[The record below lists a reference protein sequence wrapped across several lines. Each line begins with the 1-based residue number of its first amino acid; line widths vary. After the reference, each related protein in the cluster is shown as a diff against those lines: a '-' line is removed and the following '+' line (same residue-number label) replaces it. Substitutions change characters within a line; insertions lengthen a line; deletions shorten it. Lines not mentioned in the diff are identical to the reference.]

1 MDIKLVQLTHNLLRA
16 VCAFLQQLVADHVDQ
31 AVLRD
36 LQKRRKPVGGK
47 FAGLAVGL
55 VEDVLLLHNECGGVT
70 GSGQFVELLLRR
82 SGEVEAAGI
91 AMSR

>member
-1 MDIKLVQLTHNLLRA
+1 M
-16 VCAFLQQLVADHVDQ
+16 QQLVADHVDQ

-55 VEDVLLLHNECGGVT
+55 VEDVLLLDAKCGAVAG
-70 GSGQFVELLLRR
+70 GGQFGELLLRR